1 MDGRGV
7 LLVVVSLSR
16 EREFRELYINMYVER
31 VRSDDKDK

>member
-1 MDGRGV
+1 MGAASCS
-7 LLVVVSLSR
+7 LLSLSL